1 MFTFVLQTSA
11 TTLRLRKVREATA
24 QNLKNARSEK
34 FKYVLTERLF
44 VVVYSTEEHI
54 QINIVIPSS

>member
-1 MFTFVLQTSA
+1 MSTFVLQTSA

-24 QNLKNARSEK
+24 QNLKN
-34 FKYVLTERLF
+34 

-54 QINIVIPSS
+54 QINIVIGQSS